1 MEPTNQ
7 IEKKQT
13 QKQKNRKE
21 KKNYKQIIKT

>member
-13 QKQKNRKE
+13 KKQKNRKE